1 MDIEAVTA
9 YMTERFGHLR
19 SRQDACPRRFSLSV
33 ARAARMREVRQ
44 PRLRSSRES
53 VRVRYDM
60 QTTTEKAASADDALD
75 SAKRR
80 QVLDGARQVFLAH
93 GFDAAS
99 MGEIAKAAGVSK
111 GTLYVYFESK
121 EELFAELVKR
131 QCALTAER
139 LFELDAD
146 NHDVREVL
154 RRLGES
160 FIAAMMEP
168 SHISTVRMV
177 IGSADRR
184 PEIGQLFLN
193 AGPLAGIRRLSVWLA
208 AKVEQGE
215 LAVEDVQVAASQF
228 LTMCHSSVMMPVLIG
243 GEAPPPPERVAYLV
257 ERAVDV
263 FLAAYG
269 APAKA

>member
-1 MDIEAVTA
+1 
-9 YMTERFGHLR
+9 
-19 SRQDACPRRFSLSV
+19 
-33 ARAARMREVRQ
+33 
-44 PRLRSSRES
+44 
-53 VRVRYDM
+53 M
-60 QTTTEKAASADDALD
+60 QTTIERPQGVEDALD

-121 EELFAELVKR
+121 EELFAALVKR

-160 FIAAMMEP
+160 FIHAMVEP
-168 SHISTVRMV
+168 SHVSTVRMV

-193 AGPLAGIRRLSVWLA
+193 AGPRAGVKRLSVWLK
-208 AKVEQGE
+208 AKVEQNE
-215 LAVEDVQVAASQF
+215 LAIEDVEVAAGQF

-243 GEAPPPPERVAYLV
+243 GEAPPPPERIAYLV
-257 ERAVDV
+257 DRAVDV
-263 FLAAYG
+263 FLSAYG
-269 APAKA
+269 TLAKA

>member
-1 MDIEAVTA
+1 
-9 YMTERFGHLR
+9 
-19 SRQDACPRRFSLSV
+19 
-33 ARAARMREVRQ
+33 
-44 PRLRSSRES
+44 
-53 VRVRYDM
+53 M
-60 QTTTEKAASADDALD
+60 QITLDKPDGKPITGEDALD

-80 QVLDGARQVFLAH
+80 QVLDGARRVFLAH

-139 LFELDAD
+139 LFELDAE
-146 NHDVREVL
+146 NHDVREVM

-160 FIAAMMEP
+160 FINAMVEP
-168 SHISTVRMV
+168 SHVSTVRMV
-177 IGSADRR
+177 IGSAERR

-193 AGPLAGIRRLSVWLA
+193 AGPRAGIRRLSVWLD
-208 AKVEQGE
+208 AKVKHGE
-215 LAVEDVQVAASQF
+215 LAIDDVEVAAGQF

-243 GEAPPPPERVAYLV
+243 GEAPPPPARIAYLV
-257 ERAVDV
+257 ERAVDT

-269 APAKA
+269 TPALKA